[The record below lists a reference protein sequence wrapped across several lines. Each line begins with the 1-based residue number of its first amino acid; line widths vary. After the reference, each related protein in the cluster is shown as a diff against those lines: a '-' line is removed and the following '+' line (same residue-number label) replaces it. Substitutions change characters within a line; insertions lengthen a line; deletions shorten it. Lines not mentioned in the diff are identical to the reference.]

1 MTKTYAVI
9 TPERRKLVAEARRLR
24 AQGLLQREIQ
34 EKMRLSR
41 SAVSDLLTD
50 PWREKAQARRARY
63 GGTCQRC
70 GAQTDGSAGCSKP
83 PPTLCIECSSAELHE
98 RRHWTKER
106 ILEAVHRYAEEKG
119 RQPLSQEWLG
129 IAGNH
134 RDPWAPPTPTVI
146 REFGSWSACMNAAGF
161 ESYKGIKIRKGGS
174 GIRMYHV
181 LVEQTDGVWNDLGNF
196 EGNKQQAVQAAF
208 AEHPPANG
216 EPTRILLV
224 HSQSFV
230 PQTIRP
236 VQKVVYE
243 MVADA

>member
-1 MTKTYAVI
+1 MTKTYTVI
-9 TPERRKLVAEARRLR
+9 TPERRKRVAEARRLR

-70 GAQTDGSAGCSKP
+70 GAPTDGSAGPSTP
-83 PPTLCIECSSAELHE
+83 PPTLCGKCALDEQHE

-106 ILEAVHRYAEEKG
+106 ILEAVHRYAEENG
-119 RQPLSQEWLG
+119 RQPSSQEWLG
-129 IAGNH
+129 TAGKD
-134 RDPWAPPTPTVI
+134 RPPWAPPTPTVI

-161 ESYKGIKIRKGGS
+161 ESYTGIKIRKGGT
-174 GIRMYHV
+174 GIKMYHV
-181 LVEQTDGVWNDLGNF
+181 FVEQSDGVWKDVGNF

-208 AEHPPANG
+208 AEHPPVNG

-224 HSQSFV
+224 HSHSFA